1 MPNPNKADIITVLG
15 QSGSGKSSWVQ
26 ARLASLPR
34 FILWDTLG
42 EYVGFTVCESRAELY
57 KHITKRST
65 GLFQVIYNGTDENE
79 EESMDWICQLVEQIE
94 NLCFIVEEVDQYA
107 SPGVIPAGLRSLL
120 KRGRHRG
127 ISMVFVTRRPAEVNR
142 LITAQSKRFVLFR
155 VVEPNDLRYLRTFV
169 GDHALTLPDLP
180 ELSFLDW
187 QQGTTTR
194 GRIEFHGNPGVPKI
208 IEEGTED
215 ARL

>member
-1 MPNPNKADIITVLG
+1 MPNPNKSDIITVLG

-34 FILWDTLG
+34 FILWNTLG
-42 EYVGFTVCESRAELY
+42 EEFGFTECESRSELY
-57 KHITKRST
+57 KHVTKRAS
-65 GLFQVIYNGTDENE
+65 GLFQVVYNNVEENE
-79 EESMDWICQLVEQIE
+79 EEAMEWMSKFVEEVE
-94 NLCFIVEEVDQYA
+94 NLCFIIEEADAYA
-107 SPGVIPAGLRSLL
+107 TPSSIPQGLRSLL

-155 VVEPNDLRYLRTFV
+155 VTEPNDIRYLRTFV

-187 QQGTTTR
+187 QQGTVTR

-208 IEEGTED
+208 IEEVEH
-215 ARL
+215 A